1 MAVFTKQ
8 EAKAADEGNVL
19 DVVYDVLDVV
29 QSLSSS
35 HIQQACQ
42 NVIVHGIHQWQLGLV
57 VGGERFWLT
66 DGFVTKMQE
75 MQKRQEFKHY
85 FICHTYC
92 IYSLVLT
99 IRGVC

>member
-1 MAVFTKQ
+1 MILVAVFTKQ

-19 DVVYDVLDVV
+19 DVVYGVLDVV

-66 DGFVTKMQE
+66 DGFVTKC
-75 MQKRQEFKHY
+75 KKCKKGKNLNIILFVIHTV
-85 FICHTYC
+85 FI
-92 IYSLVLT
+92 I
-99 IRGVC
+99 